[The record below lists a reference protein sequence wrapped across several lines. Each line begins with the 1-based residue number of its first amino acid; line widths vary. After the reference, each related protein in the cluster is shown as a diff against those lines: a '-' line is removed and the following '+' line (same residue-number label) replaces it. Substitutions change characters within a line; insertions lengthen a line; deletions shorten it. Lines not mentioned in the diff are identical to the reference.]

1 MLDFFKK
8 RLIGKISILIVL
20 TLLPLILI
28 FYVFIMPEIEDN
40 YLESRRT
47 ELKSATLT
55 AYGILEY
62 YNQKVTQGELTL
74 SEAQDKAIEQIN
86 MLRYGKDNKDYY
98 FMYDFEGVTMALG
111 SAPEKRGENRSG
123 IVDKLGNYFV
133 KDMIEISKSAGEGY
147 VTYYYPKLGSDIP
160 LPKLSYVK
168 AFRPWNC
175 FLGTGLY
182 IDDVEEQISELKF
195 NILEVI
201 FIGLLIAFIIGFLF
215 SKKIT
220 VPIKNLHDAAIKI
233 STGNTNITVQKSTDD
248 EVGELTDSFNK
259 MVKDINNALEEVKRK
274 GEAAEYAAKEAE
286 EAKLVALEQQKY
298 LADSV
303 DKLLRKMDAF
313 SDGDLTVQLEVTKD
327 DEIGKLFSGF
337 NKAVNNIGT
346 MLIQVN
352 EAVSAT
358 ASASAEIS
366 SSTEEMAAGAQE
378 QSAQTGEVA
387 SAVEEMT
394 RTILETTKNTSVAA
408 EAAKAA
414 GDNAIEGGK
423 AVSETIDGMNRIS
436 QVVQK
441 SADTILALGQNSD
454 KIGEIVQVINDIAD
468 QTNLLALNAA
478 IEAARAGEQGRGFA
492 VVADEV
498 RKLAERTTNATKEI
512 ASMIKAIQQDTSDA
526 VSSIKEGTFEVEK
539 GKEKA
544 YKAGDVLKKIVEGA
558 KKVSDIVIQVAAA
571 SDEQAS
577 AAEEIGKNIES
588 INNVTNESATGI
600 QQIARAAEDL
610 NRLTNDLQNLV
621 SQFKLNH
628 SLNKRLVRR

>member
-8 RLIGKISILIVL
+8 RLIGKISLLIVL

-28 FYVFIMPEIEDN
+28 FYVFILPEIEDN

-86 MLRYGKDNKDYY
+86 LLRYGKDNKEYY
-98 FMYDFEGVTMALG
+98 FMYDFDGITMALG

-133 KDMIEISKSAGEGY
+133 KEMIELSKTAGEGY

-168 AFRPWNC
+168 AYRPWNC

-195 NILEVI
+195 SILEVI

-248 EVGELTDSFNK
+248 EVGELTESFNK
-259 MVKDINNALEEVKRK
+259 MVKDINSALEEVKRK

-303 DKLLRKMDAF
+303 DKLLSKMEAF

-571 SDEQAS
+571 SEEQAS

-628 SLNKRLVRR
+628 SLNRRIVRR

>member
-303 DKLLRKMDAF
+303 DKLLSKMDAF

-571 SDEQAS
+571 SEEQAS

>member
-1 MLDFFKK
+1 MFDFFKK
-8 RLIGKISILIVL
+8 RLIGKISLLIVL

-28 FYVFIMPEIEDN
+28 FYFFILPQIEDN
-40 YLESRRT
+40 YYESRRI
-47 ELKSATLT
+47 ELKSALLT
-55 AYGILEY
+55 AYSILDF
-62 YNQKVTQGELTL
+62 YNQKVTKGELTL
-74 SEAQDKAIEQIN
+74 TDAQDKAIEEIN
-86 MLRYGKDNKDYY
+86 SLRYGNDNKEYY
-98 FMYDFEGVTMALG
+98 FMYDFDGITMALG
-111 SAPEKRGENRSG
+111 SAPEKRGENRAG
-123 IVDKLGNYFV
+123 LVDKLGNLFV
-133 KDMIEISKSAGEGY
+133 KDMIDLSKSTGDGY
-147 VTYYYPKLGSDIP
+147 VTYYYPKLGTDIP

-182 IDDVEEQISELKF
+182 IDDVEEQISDLKSS
-195 NILEVI
+195 ILQAIV
-201 FIGLLIAFIIGFLF
+201 IGLLIAFIIGFMF

-220 VPIKNLHDAAIKI
+220 TPIKNLHDAAQKI
-233 STGNTNITVQKSTDD
+233 STGNTNIVVTKITED
-248 EVGELTDSFNK
+248 EVGELTDSFNS
-259 MVKDINNALEEVKRK
+259 MVKDINVALEEVKRK
-274 GEAAEYAAKEAE
+274 SEAAEYAAKEAE
-286 EAKLVALEQQKY
+286 QAKVVALEQQKY
-298 LADSV
+298 LANSV
-303 DKLLRKMDAF
+303 DKLLTKMDAF
-313 SDGDLTVQLEVTKD
+313 SDGDLTVQLDIVKD

-337 NKAVNNIGT
+337 NRAVNNIGT
-346 MLIQVN
+346 MLIKVN

-366 SSTEEMAAGAQE
+366 SSTEQMAAGAQE
-378 QSAQTGEVA
+378 QSAQTSEVA

-408 EAAKAA
+408 EASKTS

-441 SADTILALGQNSD
+441 SADTVLTLGQNSD

-512 ASMIKAIQQDTSDA
+512 ASMIKAIQKDTSEA
-526 VSSIKEGTFEVEK
+526 VSSIKEGTSEVEK

-544 YKAGDVLKKIVEGA
+544 NKAGDVLKKIVEGA

-571 SDEQAS
+571 SEEQAS
-577 AAEEIGKNIES
+577 AAEEIGKNIEA

-621 SQFKLNH
+621 SQFKLNN
-628 SLNKRLVRR
+628 SLGRKIVRR